1 MQFRLA
7 INGYGRIGRC
17 ILRALY
23 ESPYQDKLKIV
34 AINELSDIETIAHL
48 TKYDSTH
55 GRFNETVRFENDTLF
70 INDDAI
76 HVSSREEIYGLPWE
90 KHNVDVVLEC
100 TGAFTEREKAE
111 QHIKCGAKKVVF
123 SQPAEKNVDA
133 TVIYGIN
140 DNELSKDDTI
150 ISNASCTTNCIIPV
164 LKTIDDE
171 LDIDYGVITT
181 IHSMMNDQPVIDAYH
196 HHDLRRTR
204 CSGNSI
210 IPVNT
215 ALAKGIGRIM
225 PHLFGRFQAL
235 AMRVPVINVSAM
247 DLTVTVNKDTNAEA
261 INRILK
267 KATKGRL
274 ENILG
279 YTEDPLAS
287 CDFNHDPRSC
297 IVDLNQTRVS
307 GTRVVKILAWF
318 DNEWG
323 YANRM
328 LDTTLALMNA

>member
-23 ESPYQDKLKIV
+23 ESSYQDKLKIV
-34 AINELSDIETIAHL
+34 AINELADIETIAHL

-55 GRFNETVRFENDTLF
+55 GRFQGTVRFENDTLF
-70 INDDAI
+70 VNDDAI
-76 HVSSREEIYGLPWE
+76 HVSSREEIYGLPWAN
-90 KHNVDVVLEC
+90 HGVDVVLEC
-100 TGAFTEREKAE
+100 TGAFTERQKAE
-111 QHIKCGAKKVVF
+111 QHIKCGAKKVIF

-133 TVIYGIN
+133 TVIYGVN
-140 DNELSKDDTI
+140 DDVLSKDDRV

-171 LDIDYGVITT
+171 LGIDYGMITT

-215 ALAKGIGRIM
+215 ELAKGIGRIM
-225 PHLFGRFQAL
+225 PHLFGRFEAL

-247 DLTVTVNKDTNAEA
+247 DLTVTVNKDTTADG
-261 INRILK
+261 INSILK
-267 KATKGRL
+267 TAARGRL
-274 ENILG
+274 ENIMG

-297 IVDLNQTRVS
+297 VVDLNQTRVS